1 MSDSLTF
8 VKDQISESSSVIQK
22 MVESCS
28 EQIVQVSEM
37 IIQTIEN
44 GGKVLWCGNG
54 GSAAQAQHL
63 STELMGGLRNHHRNA
78 VASVSLT
85 TDSSFLTAWSN
96 DVEFEF
102 VFAKQVEGLGKE
114 GDILIAIS
122 TSGNSANIIKAMETA
137 KQMGLKTVALTGEDG
152 GKLRGIADVEIKIPT
167 TDTQRIQEGH
177 ILSGHLF
184 CELVEKHVVNRT
196 G

>member
-28 EQIVQVSEM
+28 VEIVKVSE
-37 IIQTIEN
+37 IIIASIEN

-54 GSAAQAQHL
+54 GSAAQSQHL
-63 STELMGGLRNHHRNA
+63 STELIGGLRDHKHQA
-78 VASVSLT
+78 IASVSLT

-96 DVEFEF
+96 DESFDS

-114 GDILIAIS
+114 GDVLIALS
-122 TSGNSANIIKAMETA
+122 TSGNSMNIIKAMETA
-137 KQMGLKTVALTGEDG
+137 KQMGLKTVTLTGGNG
-152 GKLRGIADVEIKIPT
+152 GKLTGMADIEIRIPT

-184 CELVEKHVVNRT
+184 CELVEKHVVN
-196 G
+196 GAG